1 MNILDLNE
9 QSFRE
14 QIAGEQPVLVEFSAP
29 WCVYCRRIAP
39 VLDRV
44 AQEYADRLQVGHINI
59 DNDPDLARQEQ
70 IEVVPTLIVYRAGK
84 VLGSIVAPESRVQ
97 IDELIRDALAG

>member
-1 MNILDLNE
+1 MNIMDWNE

-14 QIAGEQPVLVEFSAP
+14 QTAGERPVLVEFSAP

-39 VLDRV
+39 VLERV
-44 AQEYADRLQVGHINI
+44 AQEYADTLSVGHINI
-59 DNDPDLARQEQ
+59 DNEPELARQEQ

-84 VLGSIVAPESRVQ
+84 ALGSIVAPESRVQ
-97 IDELIRDALAG
+97 IDELIRDALNG

>member
-1 MNILDLNE
+1 MHIVDLNE

-14 QIAGEQPVLVEFSAP
+14 KIAGEQPVLVEFSAP

-44 AQEYADRLQVGHINI
+44 AQEYADTMTVGHINI
-59 DNDPDLARQEQ
+59 DNDPELARQEQ

-84 VLGSIVAPESRVQ
+84 ALGSIVAPESRVQ